1 MKRTS
6 AILLSILLLAAGGCS
21 INPPEAT
28 PPSMMCNFVRHQLEV
43 EIPSAE
49 GGLATSPT
57 PTFSD
62 ALAATLQPAP
72 VRPGDN
78 DMLFMSGGSLHGAFG
93 AGFLKGV
100 ADANGGRLPSYRV
113 VTGVST
119 GSILS
124 TFAFLDQPDRLVQ
137 GYRITSESQLL
148 TPIIRIRD
156 GRPTLRSM
164 AEVLRRGAVADLTPL
179 RARLRSEF
187 TPSVLWQVRERHLQG
202 RRLYVGAVDVDT
214 GKAVAFD
221 LGDMAARY
229 FGPEGQPIADDAPED
244 PRRAMVRDCY
254 VAAVMASSSAPMAAV
269 PVFIDNRMYVD
280 GGARFGM
287 FSDEIGGVIH
297 DQAGAVRAID
307 QRSDVTLIVNGT
319 LEINEE
325 CGKADPALCPPYG
338 GLEGAHANWNLLG
351 LAQRSEQI
359 LVNQVYRFSAGRIL
373 ERDPQN
379 PPFFARINAAASDAH
394 SYTMPAEAGLGAGTR
409 TCAQWMDVD
418 RDLMHPVQF
427 YPRYMWCLIDY
438 GYQRGRAG
446 QWDSR
451 PTS

>member
-1 MKRTS
+1 MKRS
-6 AILLSILLLAAGGCS
+6 GAILLSMLLFAAGGCN
-21 INPPEAT
+21 IHPPAPT
-28 PPSMMCNFVRHQLEV
+28 PTVAMCDFVRHELEV
-43 EIPSAE
+43 EIPS
-49 GGLATSPT
+49 GGSGPMTGATPS
-57 PTFSD
+57 FSD
-62 ALAATLQPAP
+62 ALAATLQPAAA
-72 VRPGDN
+72 RPGDN
-78 DMLFMSGGSLHGAFG
+78 DMLFLSGGSLHGAFG
-93 AGFLKGV
+93 AGFLQGV
-100 ADANGGRLPSYRV
+100 AEANGGHLPSYRV

-124 TFAFLDQPDRLVQ
+124 TFAFLDQPERLVE

-156 GRPTLRSM
+156 GRPTLRSI
-164 AEVLRRGAVADLTPL
+164 AEVMRRGAVADLAPL

-187 TPSVLWQVRERHLQG
+187 TPSVLWQVRERHLAG
-202 RRLYVGAVDVDT
+202 RRLFVGAVDVDS

-221 LGDMAARY
+221 LGDMATRY
-229 FGPEGQPIADDAPED
+229 FAPQAQPIADEAAED
-244 PRRAMVRDCY
+244 PVRARIRDCY
-254 VAAVMASSSAPMAAV
+254 VEAVMASSSAPMAAV

-287 FSDEIGGVIH
+287 FSDEIGSVIH
-297 DQAGAVRAID
+297 DQIGAVRAVD

-325 CGKADPALCPPYG
+325 CGKADPSLCPPYG
-338 GLEGAHANWNLLG
+338 GLEGAHADWNLLG
-351 LAQRSEQI
+351 LAQRSEKI

-379 PPFFARINAAASDAH
+379 PPFFARINAAASDGHIYA
-394 SYTMPAEAGLGAGTR
+394 MPPEAGLGSGTR
-409 TCAQWMDVD
+409 TCAQWMEVD
-418 RDLMHPVQF
+418 RELLHPVQF

-438 GYQRGRAG
+438 GYQRGRNG

-451 PTS
+451 PTT